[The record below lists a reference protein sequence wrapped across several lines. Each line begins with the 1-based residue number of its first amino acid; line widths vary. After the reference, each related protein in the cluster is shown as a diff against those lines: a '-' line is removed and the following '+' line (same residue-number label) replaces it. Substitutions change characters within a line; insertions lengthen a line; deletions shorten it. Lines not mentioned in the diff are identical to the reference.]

1 MDARPIM
8 PSRSQYALM
17 SSKDRNTVLFMCFS
31 SAVAFFDFLI
41 YLYLSDIVAA
51 AFFPVNVNPAITK
64 IQGLG
69 LFAIGYLAR
78 PIGGIIFGR
87 YGDIKGRKPVL
98 LISLLVTAGSLLA
111 MACLPTYAQW
121 GLIAPALFI
130 TLRLIQGIAFG
141 LFVPLAWVFVAEH
154 VPRQY
159 LSVACS
165 YVTAS
170 FYVGVL
176 FSNAFFLWLTN
187 TMSTEQ
193 LADYGWRLPF
203 FIAAILSLLP
213 LLAWRWIDESPFFIE
228 LKKSQPNDYVA
239 KPFRLLFK
247 HCKHAIFIGML
258 LTVIV
263 SSITT
268 VIVLLLPDLIELRFT
283 LDNDLF
289 DFSHSLGI
297 VFMIFGCVFYGII
310 SNHQNFGKI
319 LTIGSILLIA
329 QMFVFFYHLQ
339 GSGDYI
345 LIMYALLGFCAGIV
359 GMIPA
364 ILVQLFPTNVRL
376 TGMTFCYNV
385 AYGIVGV
392 LVPFGLGYATL
403 YVSFSPALYIAFIGF
418 IGIIMGIYFYNLP
431 EFKKLNHVI

>member
-1 MDARPIM
+1 M
-8 PSRSQYALM
+8 PSRSQHTLM
-17 SSKDRNTVLFMCFS
+17 SSKDRNTVLFICFS

-41 YLYLSDIVAA
+41 YLYLSDIIAA
-51 AFFPVNVNPAITK
+51 SFFPTITDPAIIK
-64 IQGLG
+64 AQGIG

-78 PIGGIIFGR
+78 PLGGIIFGR
-87 YGDIKGRKPVL
+87 FGDIKGRKPIL
-98 LISLLVTAGSLLA
+98 FISILVTAATLLA

-130 TLRLIQGIAFG
+130 VLRLIQGMAFG
-141 LFVPLAWVFVAEH
+141 LFVPLAWVFVAEQ

-170 FYVGVL
+170 FFVGVL
-176 FSNAFFLWLTN
+176 FSNAFFLWLSNSMT
-187 TMSTEQ
+187 TEQ
-193 LADYGWRLPF
+193 LANYGWRIPF
-203 FIAAILSLLP
+203 FVAAILSVLP
-213 LLAWRWIDESPFFIE
+213 LLAWRWIDESPFFTQM
-228 LKKSQPNDYVA
+228 KNSKPQAYVF
-239 KPFRLLFK
+239 KPFTLLFK
-247 HCKHAIFIGML
+247 YCKHSIFIGMVL
-258 LTVIV
+258 SLII
-263 SSITT
+263 SSITI
-268 VIVLLLPDLIELRFT
+268 VVVLLLPDLIELSFT

-289 DFSHSLGI
+289 EFSHSLGI

-319 LTIGSILLIA
+319 LTIGSVLLII
-329 QMFVFFYHLQ
+329 QMSAFFYHLQ
-339 GSGDYI
+339 AGGDYI

-359 GMIPA
+359 GMVPA

-376 TGMTFCYNV
+376 TGMAFCYNIT
-385 AYGIVGV
+385 YGIVGV

-403 YVSFSPALYIAFIGF
+403 YVSFSPALYIVFIGF

-431 EFKKLNHVI
+431 EFKKIDQII

>member
-1 MDARPIM
+1 M
-8 PSRSQYALM
+8 PSRSEYALM
-17 SSKDRNTVLFMCFS
+17 SSKDRNTILFICFS

-41 YLYLSDIVAA
+41 YLYLSDIIAA
-51 AFFPVNVNPAITK
+51 SFFPTITDPAVIK
-64 IQGLG
+64 IQGLV

-78 PIGGIIFGR
+78 PLGGVIFGR
-87 YGDIKGRKPVL
+87 YGDIKGRKPML
-98 LISLLVTAGSLLA
+98 LISILVTAGSVLA
-111 MACLPTYAQW
+111 MACLPTYAQL
-121 GLIAPALFI
+121 GLVAPTLFI
-130 TLRLIQGIAFG
+130 ILRLIQGMAFG
-141 LFVPLAWVFVAEH
+141 LYVPLAWVFVAER

-159 LSVACS
+159 LSVGCS

-170 FYVGVL
+170 FFTGVL
-176 FSNAFFLWLTN
+176 FSNAFFLWLSNSMTV
-187 TMSTEQ
+187 EQ
-193 LADYGWRLPF
+193 LADYGWRIPF
-203 FIAAILSLLP
+203 FVAAILSILP
-213 LLAWRWIDESPFFIE
+213 LLGWRWIDESPFFTQM
-228 LKKSQPNDYVA
+228 KSSKPSDYVA
-239 KPFRLLFK
+239 KPFTLLFK
-247 HCKHAIFIGML
+247 HCRHSIFIGMVL
-258 LTVIV
+258 ALII

-268 VIVLLLPDLIELRFT
+268 VVVLLLPDLIELSFT

-289 DFSHSLGI
+289 GFSHSLGI

-329 QMFVFFYHLQ
+329 QMFAFFYHLQ
-339 GSGDYI
+339 ASGDYI
-345 LIMYALLGFCAGIV
+345 LIMYALLGFCAGII

-376 TGMTFCYNV
+376 TGIAFCYNI

-403 YVSFSPALYIAFIGF
+403 YVSFSPVLYIAFIGF

-431 EFKKLNHVI
+431 EFKQIDEVI

>member
-1 MDARPIM
+1 M
-8 PSRSQYALM
+8 PSRSQHTLM
-17 SSKDRNTVLFMCFS
+17 SSKDRNTVLFICFS

-41 YLYLSDIVAA
+41 YLYLSDIIAA
-51 AFFPVNVNPAITK
+51 SFFPTITDSAIIK
-64 IQGLG
+64 AQGIG

-78 PIGGIIFGR
+78 PLGGIIFGR
-87 YGDIKGRKPVL
+87 FGDIKGRKPIL
-98 LISLLVTAGSLLA
+98 FISILVTAATLLA

-130 TLRLIQGIAFG
+130 VLRLIQGMAFG
-141 LFVPLAWVFVAEH
+141 LFVPLAWVFVAEQ

-170 FYVGVL
+170 FFVGVL
-176 FSNAFFLWLTN
+176 FSNAFFLWLSNSMT
-187 TMSTEQ
+187 TEQ
-193 LADYGWRLPF
+193 LANYGWRIPF
-203 FIAAILSLLP
+203 FIAAILSVLP
-213 LLAWRWIDESPFFIE
+213 LLAWRWIDESPFFTQM
-228 LKKSQPNDYVA
+228 KTSKPQAYVF
-239 KPFRLLFK
+239 KPFTLLFK
-247 HCKHAIFIGML
+247 HCKHSIFIGMVL
-258 LTVIV
+258 SLII
-263 SSITT
+263 SSITI
-268 VIVLLLPDLIELRFT
+268 VVVLLLPDLIELSFT

-289 DFSHSLGI
+289 EFSHSLGI

-319 LTIGSILLIA
+319 LTIGSVLLII
-329 QMFVFFYHLQ
+329 QMSAFFYHLQ
-339 GSGDYI
+339 AGGDYI

-359 GMIPA
+359 GMVPA

-376 TGMTFCYNV
+376 TGMAFCYNIT
-385 AYGIVGV
+385 YGIVGV

-403 YVSFSPALYIAFIGF
+403 YVSFSPALYIVFIGF

-431 EFKKLNHVI
+431 EFKKIDQII

>member
-1 MDARPIM
+1 M
-8 PSRSQYALM
+8 PSRSQYAMM
-17 SSKDRNTVLFMCFS
+17 SSKDRNTILFICFS

-41 YLYLSDIVAA
+41 YLYLADIVAA
-51 AFFPVNVNPAITK
+51 AFFPANIDPAITK
-64 IQGLG
+64 VQGLG

-78 PIGGIIFGR
+78 PLGGIIFGR
-87 YGDIKGRKPVL
+87 YGDIKGRKPIL
-98 LISLLVTAGSLLA
+98 LISILVTAASLLA
-111 MACLPTYAQW
+111 MACLPTYGQW
-121 GLIAPALFI
+121 GLIAPTLFI
-130 TLRLIQGIAFG
+130 VLRLIQGMAFG
-141 LFVPLAWVFVAEH
+141 LYVPLAWVFVAEH

-159 LSVACS
+159 SSAACS

-187 TMSTEQ
+187 SMTTEQ
-193 LADYGWRLPF
+193 LANYGWRLPF

-213 LLAWRWIDESPFFIE
+213 LLAWRWIDESPFFLE
-228 LKKSQPNDYVA
+228 MKNSKPSDYVA
-239 KPFRLLFK
+239 KPFNLLFK
-247 HCKHAIFIGML
+247 HCKHSIFIGMV
-258 LTVIV
+258 LTLIV

-268 VIVLLLPDLIELRFT
+268 VVVLLLPDLIELRFT
-283 LDNDLF
+283 LDRDLF
-289 DFSHSLGI
+289 GFSHSLGI
-297 VFMIFGCVFYGII
+297 VFMVFGCIFYGII

-329 QMFVFFYHLQ
+329 QMFAFFYHLQ
-339 GSGDYI
+339 ASGDYI

-376 TGMTFCYNV
+376 TGMAFCYNI

-431 EFKKLNHVI
+431 EFKKIDHII

>member
-1 MDARPIM
+1 M

-17 SSKDRNTVLFMCFS
+17 SAKDKNIVLLVCFS

-41 YLYLSDIVAA
+41 YLYIADVVAA
-51 AFFPVNVNPAITK
+51 NFFPVSVNPTITK

-78 PIGGIIFGR
+78 PIGGLIFGR

-98 LISLLVTAGSLLA
+98 LISMLVTVISLAA
-111 MACLPTYAQW
+111 MAMLPTYAQW
-121 GLIAPALFI
+121 GLVAPALFI
-130 TLRLIQGIAFG
+130 ILRLIQGIAFG
-141 LFVPLAWVFVAEH
+141 LYVPLAWVFVAEH

-159 LSVACS
+159 SSLACS

-187 TMSTEQ
+187 SMTPDQ

-203 FIAAILSLLP
+203 LTGAILSLVP
-213 LLAWRWIDESPFFIE
+213 LLAWRWIDESPFFVE
-228 LKKSQPNDYVA
+228 MKKSKPDNYIA

-247 HCKHAIFIGML
+247 HCKHSIFIGMI
-258 LTVIV
+258 LTIIL

-268 VIVLLLPDLIELRFT
+268 VIVLLLPDLIELRFA
-283 LDNDLF
+283 LDSDLF
-289 DFSHSLGI
+289 GFSHSLGI
-297 VFMIFGCVFYGII
+297 VFMVLGCIFYGLI
-310 SNHQNFGKI
+310 SNQQNFGKV
-319 LTIGSILLIA
+319 LAIGSTLLII
-329 QMFVFFYHLQ
+329 QMLLFFYHLQ
-339 GSGDYI
+339 ASGDYI
-345 LIMYALLGFCAGIV
+345 LIMYSLLGFSAGIV
-359 GMIPA
+359 GMVPA
-364 ILVQLFPTNVRL
+364 ILVRLFPTNVRL
-376 TGMTFCYNV
+376 TGMAFCYNM

-403 YVSFSPALYIAFIGF
+403 YVSFSPALYIAFVGF

-431 EFKKLNHVI
+431 EFKKIDEVI

>member
-1 MDARPIM
+1 
-8 PSRSQYALM
+8 M
-17 SSKDRNTVLFMCFS
+17 SSKDRNTVLFICFS

-41 YLYLSDIVAA
+41 YLYLSDIIAA
-51 AFFPVNVNPAITK
+51 SFFPTITDPAIIK
-64 IQGLG
+64 AQGIG

-78 PIGGIIFGR
+78 PLGGIIFGR
-87 YGDIKGRKPVL
+87 FGDIKGRKPIL
-98 LISLLVTAGSLLA
+98 FISILVTAATLLA

-130 TLRLIQGIAFG
+130 VLRLIQGMAFG
-141 LFVPLAWVFVAEH
+141 LFVPLAWVFVAEQ

-170 FYVGVL
+170 FFVGVL
-176 FSNAFFLWLTN
+176 FSNAFFLWLSNSMT
-187 TMSTEQ
+187 TEQ
-193 LADYGWRLPF
+193 LANYGWRIPF
-203 FIAAILSLLP
+203 FVAAILSVLP
-213 LLAWRWIDESPFFIE
+213 LLAWRWIDESPFFTQM
-228 LKKSQPNDYVA
+228 KNSKPQAYVF
-239 KPFRLLFK
+239 KPFTLLFK
-247 HCKHAIFIGML
+247 YCKHSIFIGMVL
-258 LTVIV
+258 SLII
-263 SSITT
+263 SSITI
-268 VIVLLLPDLIELRFT
+268 VVVLLLPDLIELSFT

-289 DFSHSLGI
+289 EFSHSLGI

-319 LTIGSILLIA
+319 LTIGSVLLII
-329 QMFVFFYHLQ
+329 QMSAFFYHLQ
-339 GSGDYI
+339 AGGDYI

-359 GMIPA
+359 GMVPA

-376 TGMTFCYNV
+376 TGMAFCYNIT
-385 AYGIVGV
+385 YGIVGV

-403 YVSFSPALYIAFIGF
+403 YVSFSPALYIVFIGF

-431 EFKKLNHVI
+431 EFKKIDQII

>member
-1 MDARPIM
+1 M
-8 PSRSQYALM
+8 PSRSQHTLM
-17 SSKDRNTVLFMCFS
+17 SSKDRNTVLFICFS

-41 YLYLSDIVAA
+41 YLYLSDIIAA
-51 AFFPVNVNPAITK
+51 AFFPTITDPAIIK
-64 IQGLG
+64 AQGIG

-78 PIGGIIFGR
+78 PLGGIIFGR
-87 YGDIKGRKPVL
+87 FGDIKGRKPIL
-98 LISLLVTAGSLLA
+98 FISILVTAATLLA

-130 TLRLIQGIAFG
+130 VLRLIQGMAFG
-141 LFVPLAWVFVAEH
+141 LFVPLAWVFVAEQ

-170 FYVGVL
+170 FFVGVL
-176 FSNAFFLWLTN
+176 FSNAFFLWLSNSMT
-187 TMSTEQ
+187 TEQ
-193 LADYGWRLPF
+193 LANYGWRIPF
-203 FIAAILSLLP
+203 FVAAILSVLP
-213 LLAWRWIDESPFFIE
+213 LLAWRWIDESPFFTQM
-228 LKKSQPNDYVA
+228 KNSKPQAYVF
-239 KPFRLLFK
+239 KPFTLLFK
-247 HCKHAIFIGML
+247 HCKHSIFIGMVL
-258 LTVIV
+258 SLII
-263 SSITT
+263 SSITI
-268 VIVLLLPDLIELRFT
+268 VVVLLLPDLIELSFT

-289 DFSHSLGI
+289 EFSHSLGI

-319 LTIGSILLIA
+319 LTIGSVLLII
-329 QMFVFFYHLQ
+329 QMSAFFYHLQ
-339 GSGDYI
+339 AGGDYI

-359 GMIPA
+359 GMVPA

-376 TGMTFCYNV
+376 TGMAFCYNIT
-385 AYGIVGV
+385 YGIVGV

-403 YVSFSPALYIAFIGF
+403 YVSFSPALYIVFIGF

-431 EFKKLNHVI
+431 EFKKIDQII

>member
-1 MDARPIM
+1 M
-8 PSRSQYALM
+8 PSRSQHTLM
-17 SSKDRNTVLFMCFS
+17 SSKDRNTVLFICFS

-41 YLYLSDIVAA
+41 YLYLSDIIAA
-51 AFFPVNVNPAITK
+51 SFFPTITDPAIIK
-64 IQGLG
+64 AQGIG

-78 PIGGIIFGR
+78 PLGGIIFGR
-87 YGDIKGRKPVL
+87 FGDIKGRKPIL
-98 LISLLVTAGSLLA
+98 FISILVTAATLLA

-130 TLRLIQGIAFG
+130 VLRLIQGMAFG
-141 LFVPLAWVFVAEH
+141 LFVPLAWVFVAEQ

-170 FYVGVL
+170 FFVGVL
-176 FSNAFFLWLTN
+176 FSNAFFLWLSNSMT
-187 TMSTEQ
+187 TEQ
-193 LADYGWRLPF
+193 LANYGWRIPF
-203 FIAAILSLLP
+203 FIAAILSVLP
-213 LLAWRWIDESPFFIE
+213 LLAWRWIDESPFFTQM
-228 LKKSQPNDYVA
+228 KNSKPQAYVF
-239 KPFRLLFK
+239 KPFTLLFK
-247 HCKHAIFIGML
+247 HCKHSIFIGMV
-258 LTVIV
+258 LTLII
-263 SSITT
+263 SSITI
-268 VIVLLLPDLIELRFT
+268 VVVLLLPDLIELSFT

-289 DFSHSLGI
+289 EFSHSLGI

-319 LTIGSILLIA
+319 LTIGSVLLII
-329 QMFVFFYHLQ
+329 QMSAFFYHLQ
-339 GSGDYI
+339 AGGDYI

-359 GMIPA
+359 GMVPA

-376 TGMTFCYNV
+376 TGMAFCYNIT
-385 AYGIVGV
+385 YGIVGV

-403 YVSFSPALYIAFIGF
+403 YVSFSPALYIVFIGF

-431 EFKKLNHVI
+431 EFKKIDQII

>member
-1 MDARPIM
+1 M

-17 SSKDRNTVLFMCFS
+17 SAKDKNIVLLVCFS

-41 YLYLSDIVAA
+41 YLYIADVVAA
-51 AFFPVNVNPAITK
+51 NFFPVSVNPTITK
-64 IQGLG
+64 IQELG

-78 PIGGIIFGR
+78 PIGGLIFGR

-98 LISLLVTAGSLLA
+98 LISMLVTVISLAA
-111 MACLPTYAQW
+111 MAMLPTYAQW
-121 GLIAPALFI
+121 GLVAPALFI
-130 TLRLIQGIAFG
+130 ILRLIQGIAFG
-141 LFVPLAWVFVAEH
+141 LYVPLAWVFVAEH

-159 LSVACS
+159 SSVACS

-187 TMSTEQ
+187 SMTPDQ

-203 FIAAILSLLP
+203 LTGAILSLIP
-213 LLAWRWIDESPFFIE
+213 LLAWRWIDESPFFVE
-228 LKKSQPNDYVA
+228 MKKSKPDNYIA

-247 HCKHAIFIGML
+247 HCKHSIFIGMV
-258 LTVIV
+258 LTIIL

-268 VIVLLLPDLIELRFT
+268 VIVLLLPDLIELRFA
-283 LDNDLF
+283 LDSDLF
-289 DFSHSLGI
+289 GFSHSLGI
-297 VFMIFGCVFYGII
+297 VFMVLGCIFYGLI
-310 SNHQNFGKI
+310 SNQQNFGKV
-319 LTIGSILLIA
+319 LAIGSTLLII
-329 QMFVFFYHLQ
+329 QMLLFFYHLQ
-339 GSGDYI
+339 ASGDYI
-345 LIMYALLGFCAGIV
+345 LIMYSLLGFSAGIV
-359 GMIPA
+359 GMVPA
-364 ILVQLFPTNVRL
+364 ILVRLFPTNVRL
-376 TGMTFCYNV
+376 TGMAFCYNM

-403 YVSFSPALYIAFIGF
+403 YVSFSPALYIAFVGF

-431 EFKKLNHVI
+431 EFKKIDEVI